1 MIQLFKKQIAF
12 NYIYLIKLKVSTA
25 LDMNTIL
32 KFTNS
37 ELRMLDRINIISK
50 LEKLVRMIGKCINV
64 FHNFEFVNFDNISI
78 F

>member
-1 MIQLFKKQIAF
+1 MGSITEKMWIHSLMIQLFKKQIAF

-37 ELRMLDRINIISK
+37 ELRMLDQYNIETWK
-50 LEKLVRMIGKCINV
+50 TCPDDWKMYKCL
-64 FHNFEFVNFDNISI
+64 S
-78 F
+78 